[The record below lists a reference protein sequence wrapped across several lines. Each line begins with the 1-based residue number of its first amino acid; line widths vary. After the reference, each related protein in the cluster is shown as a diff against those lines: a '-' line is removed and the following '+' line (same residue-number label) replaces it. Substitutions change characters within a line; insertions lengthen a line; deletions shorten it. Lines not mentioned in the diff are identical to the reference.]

1 MMDMIADSTPPHPAS
16 VAQDTAPQSLSVEQW
31 LQYADWSYQR
41 GWTGPIPIGREHKGR
56 YKLPWVKGR
65 HGIDGVDAPI
75 SQWERLA
82 SDALKR
88 CETTPGILG
97 IGQRLPAGVLGIDV
111 DAYDDKNGK
120 QTLADWEARFGPL
133 PDTYTVTARTDGVSG
148 IRLYQVPVGFYPKE
162 APNGGVEFL
171 DHHHRYMA
179 VPPSWHHTGNRY
191 ALYLPSGKRSKSG
204 VLPPLDRIPL
214 LPTSYLEGL
223 PASAT
228 VAS

>member
-1 MMDMIADSTPPHPAS
+1 MRVVTS
-16 VAQDTAPQSLSVEQW
+16 E
-31 LQYADWSYQR
+31 
-41 GWTGPIPIGREHKGR
+41 TGPIPIGREHKGR